1 MHWLK
6 NIFSKKEKVTL
17 ELLCCDMHSHL
28 IPGIDDGAKDLE
40 QSIEMI
46 RAFKELGYKKIIT
59 TPHIMSDYYKNTPD
73 IILNGLEKVKNELAK
88 NHIEIE
94 IEAAAE
100 YYLDENFEEKIKT
113 KKLLSFG
120 KNYVL
125 FELSMFSEP
134 PHLANVIFELQ
145 VAGYTPVLAHPERYP
160 YWHKNIDQYDELRSK
175 GVLLQLNLL
184 SLTGAYSAEVKK
196 TAQKLIDFRKID
208 FCGSDAHSKFHLQLL
223 SENLHLPY
231 FHKLMALE
239 LLNKTL

>member
-6 NIFSKKEKVTL
+6 NIFSKKEKVNL
-17 ELLCCDMHSHL
+17 EPLCCDMHSHL

-40 QSIEMI
+40 QSIEII

-73 IILNGLEKVKNELAK
+73 IILNGLEKVKNELTK
-88 NHIEIE
+88 NQIEIE
-94 IEAAAE
+94 VEAAAE

-134 PHLANVIFELQ
+134 PNLANVIFELQ

-160 YWHKNIDQYDELRSK
+160 YWHKSINKYDELRSK
-175 GVLLQLNLL
+175 GILLQLNLL

-196 TAQKLIDFRKID
+196 TAQKLISNQWID
-208 FCGSDAHSKFHLQLL
+208 FCGSDAHNKFHLQLL
-223 SENLHLPY
+223 GENLHLPY
-231 FHKLMALE
+231 LHKLMALE